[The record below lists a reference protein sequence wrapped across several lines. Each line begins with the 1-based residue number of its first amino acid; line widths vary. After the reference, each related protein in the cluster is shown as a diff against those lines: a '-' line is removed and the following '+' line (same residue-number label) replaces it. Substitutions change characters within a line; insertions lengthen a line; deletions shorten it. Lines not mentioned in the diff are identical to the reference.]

1 MVSTAAIT
9 PTAIHVP
16 RLPVSSLSSLV
27 LLLVELVCLLLVVLN
42 VAARLVSAFRKVF
55 PEATRASM
63 SLFEKR
69 RFKVVFEPILS
80 AIISAAASGTN
91 WVSEEEAVAVASL
104 LLEVSAATVS
114 VVGSLADDVFGVLES
129 LLALMGP
136 AIT

>member
-42 VAARLVSAFRKVF
+42 VAAKLVSAFRKVF

-80 AIISAAASGTN
+80 AIFSAAASGAN
-91 WVSEEEAVAVASL
+91 WVSEEAVAVAIL